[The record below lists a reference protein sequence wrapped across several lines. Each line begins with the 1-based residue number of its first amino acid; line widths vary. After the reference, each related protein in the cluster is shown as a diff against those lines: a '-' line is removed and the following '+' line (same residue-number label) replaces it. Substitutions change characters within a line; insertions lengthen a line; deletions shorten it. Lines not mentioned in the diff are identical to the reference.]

1 MLNVVGCMN
10 HNLTSMYVKHSFY
23 IQDIAFF
30 IISKRTLDDFLLR
43 EKDRKLS
50 VFLRSILFEIRYSVD
65 IILCLFFKIMFEIW
79 ARTICLTY
87 HFIDKSFLQ
96 HFVTNDAS
104 SHLYKSDIQLQLI
117 LETFYFK
124 SQSPII
130 MLKPL

>member
-10 HNLTSMYVKHSFY
+10 HNLTSIYLKHSFY

-30 IISKRTLDDFLLR
+30 IISKRTLDFLLR

-50 VFLRSILFEIRYSVD
+50 VFLRSILFEIRYFVD
-65 IILCLFFKIMFEIW
+65 IILCLFFKMFEIW
-79 ARTICLTY
+79 ACTICLTY
-87 HFIDKSFLQ
+87 HFIDKLFLQ
-96 HFVTNDAS
+96 HFVTNDVS
-104 SHLYKSDIQLQLI
+104 SHLCKSDIQLQLI

>member
-1 MLNVVGCMN
+1 MN

-43 EKDRKLS
+43 EKDGKLS
-50 VFLRSILFEIRYSVD
+50 VFLRSILSEIRYSVD
-65 IILCLFFKIMFEIW
+65 IILCLFFKMFEIW
-79 ARTICLTY
+79 ACTICLTY

-96 HFVTNDAS
+96 HFVTNDVS
-104 SHLYKSDIQLQLI
+104 SHLCKSDIQLQLI